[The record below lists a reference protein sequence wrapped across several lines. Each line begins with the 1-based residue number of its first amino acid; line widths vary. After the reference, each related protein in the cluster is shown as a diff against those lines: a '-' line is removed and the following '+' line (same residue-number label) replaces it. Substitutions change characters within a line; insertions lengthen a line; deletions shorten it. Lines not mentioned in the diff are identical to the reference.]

1 MRLFQDL
8 SIKRKLTAIIMV
20 ISTVALLL
28 SCVAFITYDLLMLRQ
43 TMKRDLSVLAGII
56 GSNSTAALAFD
67 DQNAARETL
76 SALSAEPHVVSACVY
91 SKNGKP
97 FAKYLRENPK
107 GDFLPPPPR
116 ADGSQFEA
124 NHLVHFQRIML
135 DGELL
140 GTVYI
145 QSDLKEMEARLW
157 RYSLILLIIVC
168 GSSLVAYLLTAR
180 LQSVISLPILHLA
193 QTAKGVTNQKDY
205 SIRAVK
211 ESEDEIGTLIESFN
225 GMLEQIQIRDEELQR
240 HREHLR
246 EEVLARTKELQ
257 QTNEQLIAAKEKAEE
272 ASRAKSEFLAN
283 MSHELRTPLNAII
296 GYSEMLQEIATDET
310 QEEFTPDLKKIQSA
324 GKHLL
329 GLINDILDL
338 SKIEAGKMQLY
349 VERFK
354 VRPVIDEV
362 TNTLQPLIEKNN
374 NRLELDCDKD
384 LGEIAAD
391 QTKTRQI
398 LFNLLS
404 NACKFTKE
412 GKIRLE
418 ARRRKGED
426 GEWMQFQVQD
436 TGIGMSL
443 EEIAKLFKP
452 FTQADPSTTRKY
464 GGTGLGLAISRRFC
478 QMMGGDL
485 RVESQPGRGS
495 TFTLELPTQATTGI
509 DGRPAKAKPGV
520 GLWMTSSDKPE
531 QDNEPREM
539 SLGAPQVLV
548 IDDDP
553 SVQELVR
560 RLLAKEGIKA
570 LEALDGEE
578 GLRLAREKHPMA
590 IILDVIMPA
599 MDGWTVLAA
608 LKEDKELAEI
618 PVVVQTIVDDRNKG
632 FSLGASDYLVK
643 PIKPEQLT
651 TVLHRW
657 RGECRHGDVLLVED
671 DPMTREMMRRILER
685 TGWFVR
691 EAENGRVALEQVA
704 QQTPELILLDLVMPE
719 MDGLEFLRHLRSQEV
734 GRTIPVVVVTG
745 RELSDEERQQLNGSV
760 EKILGKGDQDG
771 EQLLG
776 EVCSLVRNRPGT
788 RSPAEAQPV

>member
-719 MDGLEFLRHLRSQEV
+719 MDGLEFLRHLRSQEA

>member
-20 ISTVALLL
+20 ISTAALLL
-28 SCVAFITYDLLMLRQ
+28 SCIAFITYDLLMLRQ